1 MKIFTQEKNTTA
13 DGSITLFATTNNYVA
28 DSVSVLMI
36 ENETVTSPAF
46 NELGANFIEMVV
58 PPTGL
63 LVFTYQYE
71 DADIV
76 DVNTIVPGLAPWD
89 STKILKLINLIKLM
103 QTNIET
109 LEVALGNRVA
119 KQEFNSWSAEIEKSI
134 DDLKSLVS

>member
-46 NELGANFIEMVV
+46 NELGANFIEMVA

-76 DVNTIVPGLAPWD
+76 NVNTIVPGLSPWD
-89 STKILKLINLIKLM
+89 STKILRLINLIKLM

-119 KQEFNSWSAEIEKSI
+119 KQEFNSWSAEIQKSI
-134 DDLKSLVS
+134 DELKLLLG